1 MLGIMRNLILRLIS
15 TDASLATHVNAL
27 NFNHIN
33 KIETRYKVL
42 RSNMKLDEVLL
53 LRLCVTF
60 PSYIASILFAN
71 VNFTHILT
79 EKLHNSGNQPLV
91 RNTFCC

>member
-33 KIETRYKVL
+33 KIEARYKVL
-42 RSNMKLDEVLL
+42 RSNVKLSEVLL

-60 PSYIASILFAN
+60 HTLPLFYLR
-71 VNFTHILT
+71 T
-79 EKLHNSGNQPLV
+79 
-91 RNTFCC
+91 